1 MTSTRSGLVKGPE
14 MDVAREVPEMPG
26 ERTPVNIPARIVAP
40 VLATILCL
48 SVAVG
53 VLAGYAAGVG
63 LTRSEVDAG
72 RRHGASLVPL
82 AEPHRLER
90 TARSS
95 DRFAVLWEALDF
107 LEEEFI
113 GEIPETDGLNQAAIE
128 GILAELG
135 DRHSIL
141 VRPGA
146 VAPGLG
152 QADDMAAG
160 IGARLAWLTDDK
172 RFVVMQ
178 TFAGLPAA
186 EAGLRA
192 GDLIVSV
199 DGEPVSWMGRQA
211 ATASL
216 KAPVE
221 TEVRIGYRRDGEAF
235 DAALTVREAEV
246 PTVDHEVLGPGS
258 NIGYVRLHSVNE
270 VGAADL
276 HTALT
281 KLTGLGVEALML
293 DLRGTA
299 GGSTEAAVRV
309 AGLLSGPGLVAV
321 GEHTDGA
328 RTVLEARH
336 ASVLPPGMPLAVLVD
351 GYSAGAS
358 EIVAGAVRDHG
369 AGLLIGETTFGSGSG
384 QSDFLLSDGSS
395 LRVSNHLWHTPAG
408 HSIHGRGVTPDV
420 PVSHA
425 DSDGSPEDAADFPG
439 DAGRDPF
446 LQVAELFLVHSLS
459 ATTSDR

>member
-14 MDVAREVPEMPG
+14 MDAAREVPERPG
-26 ERTPVNIPARIVAP
+26 ERAPVNIPARIVAP
-40 VLATILCL
+40 VLATILFL

-53 VLAGYAAGVG
+53 VLAGYAAGAS
-63 LTRSEVDAG
+63 LTRWDADAD

-82 AEPHRLER
+82 AEPHRSGL

-113 GEIPETDGLNQAAIE
+113 GEIPEADGLNQAAIE

-135 DRHSIL
+135 DRHSVL

-146 VAPGLG
+146 IAPGLG
-152 QADDMAAG
+152 QADDVAAS
-160 IGARLAWLTDDK
+160 IGARLAWLPDDK

-216 KAPVE
+216 KSPVE

-235 DAALTVREAEV
+235 DAAIAVGEPVV

-258 NIGYVRLHSVNE
+258 NIGYVRLHSVNDA
-270 VGAADL
+270 GAADL
-276 HTALT
+276 DTALT
-281 KLTGLGVEALML
+281 KLADLGVEALML

-309 AGLLSGPGLVAV
+309 AGMLSGPGWVAV
-321 GEHTDGA
+321 GEHTDGS
-328 RTVLEARH
+328 RTVLEAVRE
-336 ASVLPPGMPLAVLVD
+336 SVLPLDMPLAVLVD

-369 AGLLIGETTFGSGSG
+369 VGLLIGETTFGSGSG
-384 QSDFLLSDGSS
+384 QSDFLLGDGSS
-395 LRVSNHLWHTPAG
+395 LRVSDHLWHTPDG
-408 HSIHGRGVTPDV
+408 HLIHGRGLTPDV
-420 PVSHA
+420 PVAHA
-425 DSDGSPEDAADFPG
+425 NQDGNPEDVADIPG
-439 DAGRDPF
+439 DTGRDPF
-446 LQVAELFLVHSLS
+446 LQAAELFLVHSLN